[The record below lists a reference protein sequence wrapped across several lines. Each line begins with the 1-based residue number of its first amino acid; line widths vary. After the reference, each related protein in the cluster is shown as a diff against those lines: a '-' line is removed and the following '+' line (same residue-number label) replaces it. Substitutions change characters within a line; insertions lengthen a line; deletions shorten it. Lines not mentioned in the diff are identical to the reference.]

1 MSKLPIGP
9 VGIVVIPSSDVMFEP
24 WNDQEIASGWSPLV
38 TMQETCANDPSSII
52 SWPKLSGRRFG
63 GSDQTKVISCE
74 RNIFKTA
81 KTQCLSV
88 MRLHSP
94 LTFNSTVS
102 MRIPAIFDALQVYV
116 PLCLWPT
123 DGMTSMLPLPPIGV
137 VTMPRS
143 EVIFDPWNDHAM
155 ERGSSPRRTIQETW
169 AKSPSLITA
178 APNERG
184 NISGG
189 SKMER
194 EIEVNC

>member
-1 MSKLPIGP
+1 MRQNCVKALR
-9 VGIVVIPSSDVMFEP
+9 GIF
-24 WNDQEIASGWSPLV
+24 L
-38 TMQETCANDPSSII
+38 DPS
-52 SWPKLSGRRFG
+52 
-63 GSDQTKVISCE
+63 E
-74 RNIFKTA
+74 Y
-81 KTQCLSV
+81 QCLPV

-94 LTFNSTVS
+94 LTFSSTVS

-123 DGMTSMLPLPPIGV
+123 EGITSMLPLPPIGV

-155 ERGSSPRRTIQETW
+155 ERGSSPRRTIHDTW

-189 SKMER
+189 SKMEK
-194 EIEVNC
+194 EIGVNC